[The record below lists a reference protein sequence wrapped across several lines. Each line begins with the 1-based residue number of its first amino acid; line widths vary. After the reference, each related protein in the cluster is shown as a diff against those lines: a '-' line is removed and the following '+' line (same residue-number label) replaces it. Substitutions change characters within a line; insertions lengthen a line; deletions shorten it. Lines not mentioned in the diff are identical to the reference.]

1 MKLPEVLV
9 VHLKR
14 FRHDAGSYS
23 SKLNTAVSFPLV
35 DLSLAEF
42 TAPQVNEVFY
52 DLVAVISHY
61 GGSADCKCLMHI
73 GRDCVNQPGIT
84 SPIVAIISTANGTNS
99 TTHS

>member
-1 MKLPEVLV
+1 
-9 VHLKR
+9 
-14 FRHDAGSYS
+14 
-23 SKLNTAVSFPLV
+23 
-35 DLSLAEF
+35 
-42 TAPQVNEVFY
+42 
-52 DLVAVISHY
+52 VISHY